1 MINKI
6 RNLIVSN
13 NLDGYI
19 IPKNDEFFTE
29 YSKTSKLE
37 MVAKFTGSAGFILIL
52 KSTNHL
58 FVDGRYTTQAKQ
70 QSGKRFNIHEIPYV
84 WPKDI
89 LKNYNPKNI
98 GFDPKLFTKDT
109 LKLYFNNSCNL
120 FPVTSNLFK
129 NRIEKINND
138 NLVYSISSSISGES
152 SQSKIKSKIQIPQ
165 RMRRGQKQQMR

>member
-52 KSTNHL
+52 K
-58 FVDGRYTTQAKQ
+58 
-70 QSGKRFNIHEIPYV
+70 
-84 WPKDI
+84 
-89 LKNYNPKNI
+89 
-98 GFDPKLFTKDT
+98 
-109 LKLYFNNSCNL
+109 
-120 FPVTSNLFK
+120 
-129 NRIEKINND
+129 
-138 NLVYSISSSISGES
+138 
-152 SQSKIKSKIQIPQ
+152 IQITYLLMADIQ
-165 RMRRGQKQQMR
+165 LS